1 MWSEHTLVELSTE
14 TLCNCNYFYK
24 EIEDVTT
31 ENLRKSKVQHRG
43 QVCYCT
49 AKFQLY
55 QIIYERGHAAKG
67 AANIL

>member
-1 MWSEHTLVELSTE
+1 MITCT
-14 TLCNCNYFYK
+14 

-31 ENLRKSKVQHRG
+31 ETLRKSKVQHRG

-49 AKFQLY
+49 AKFQLH
-55 QIIYERGHAAKG
+55 QIIYERGLTAKG